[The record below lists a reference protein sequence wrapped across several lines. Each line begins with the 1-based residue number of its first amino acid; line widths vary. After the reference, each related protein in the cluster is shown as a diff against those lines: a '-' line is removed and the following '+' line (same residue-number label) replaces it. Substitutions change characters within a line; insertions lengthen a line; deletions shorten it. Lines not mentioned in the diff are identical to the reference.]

1 MVQSTSRAPQ
11 ASNTEDAAT
20 INLFAPWP
28 GRFSSIASIAKSRGS
43 EAFNLSVNRRGHGVK
58 HSALQ
63 IRGVRLRTGRD

>member
-1 MVQSTSRAPQ
+1 MVQSTSRALQ
-11 ASNTEDAAT
+11 ASNTEDAAI

-28 GRFSSIASIAKSRGS
+28 DRFSSIAKSRGS
-43 EAFNLSVNRRGHGVK
+43 DAFNLSVNRPGHGVK